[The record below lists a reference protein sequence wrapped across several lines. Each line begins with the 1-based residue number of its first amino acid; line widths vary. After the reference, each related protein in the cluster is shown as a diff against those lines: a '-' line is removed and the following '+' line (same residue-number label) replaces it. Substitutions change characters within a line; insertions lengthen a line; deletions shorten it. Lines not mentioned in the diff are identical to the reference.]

1 MKLRFTVDR
10 VCSST
15 VFKRFAFPTQG
26 KFSFRS
32 FHAVTSSVS
41 THSIKKS
48 TFVTEMLYVFC
59 EQETEYLS
67 TIQMEREEMYARL
80 WWGKS
85 EAES

>member
-10 VCSST
+10 VCSTT
-15 VFKRFAFPTQG
+15 VFKRLP
-26 KFSFRS
+26 FSFHS
-32 FHAVTSSVS
+32 VHAVTSSVS
-41 THSIKKS
+41 IHSIKKS